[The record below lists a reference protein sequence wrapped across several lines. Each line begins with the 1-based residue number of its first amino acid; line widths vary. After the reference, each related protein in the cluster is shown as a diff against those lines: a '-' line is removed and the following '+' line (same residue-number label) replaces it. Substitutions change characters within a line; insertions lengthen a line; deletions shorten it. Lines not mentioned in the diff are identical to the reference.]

1 MAKKDRKG
9 WILPEVIDPETRKAV
24 CICIPDE
31 LNHVMAF
38 WGALR
43 ELGYW
48 FNWQRN
54 PAKDALPVSLV
65 WAQIVNEAHA
75 KWIEGVM
82 CTSCE
87 ELIACLQPLMDEIN
101 AKLDSIQT
109 GVDTLNYGAGNTQAG
124 EPLSPEELAENQA
137 GDSNPTCDL
146 DILWAQCLA
155 LVQYTNQLIVDAL
168 EAAEAATNSVEL
180 MQVITAIPGLDE
192 VGADAVAGYIAL
204 IQDAIAENY
213 AGEYTEAKEQEIAC
227 AIFCACRD
235 DCEITIERVNQVY
248 HDLVAPFF
256 GDLPSTFST
265 LAAFMSYFIDQNV
278 GSDVVVYVLHY
289 TIWAGGAL
297 ANLFLGDIGTKS
309 LQVLLQMAVSEAD
322 DDWMI
327 LCTECPDAYCHPF
340 DFEDA
345 EDRGWS
351 PYNIGGLGF
360 GADLTI
366 SGWEDIDNTST
377 GGNNRSV
384 SIKLPMPGAV
394 HVTRISFK
402 ASLTMGDYAVESE
415 GAISIDTYI
424 IATGVRTNRL
434 FIPASEVTSGA
445 DQTFTVDVDLD
456 LTAADGIGL
465 FARSSRVFAG
475 SPTGEVILTEATI
488 CGDGEDPFA

>member
-1 MAKKDRKG
+1 MAKKKDPG
-9 WILPEVIDPETRKAV
+9 WILPTVIDPENRKAV

-54 PAKDALPVSLV
+54 PDKDGLPVSLV
-65 WAQIVNEAHA
+65 WAQIINEAHR

-101 AKLDSIQT
+101 EKLDSIQS
-109 GVDTLNYGAGNTQAG
+109 GVNTLNYGAGNDQVG

-137 GDSNPTCDL
+137 GDSNPACDL

-155 LVQYTNQLIVDAL
+155 LVQYTNQLVVDAL
-168 EAAEAATNSVEL
+168 EAAEAATNNVEL
-180 MQVITAIPGLDE
+180 MQVISAIPGLDE
-192 VGADAVAGYIAL
+192 IGADAVAGYIAL
-204 IQDAIAENY
+204 IQDGIAENY
-213 AGEYTEAKEQEIAC
+213 ISEYTEAKEQEIAC
-227 AIFCACRD
+227 AIFCLVRD

-265 LAAFMSYFIDQNV
+265 LGAFLSYFVDQNV

-309 LQVLLQMAVSEAD
+309 LQILLAMAVSEAD
-322 DDWMI
+322 ADWML
-327 LCTECPDAYCHPF
+327 LCTDCPEY
-340 DFEDA
+340 
-345 EDRGWS
+345 
-351 PYNIGGLGF
+351 
-360 GADLTI
+360 
-366 SGWEDIDNTST
+366 EDI
-377 GGNNRSV
+377 V
-384 SIKLPMPGAV
+384 
-394 HVTRISFK
+394 
-402 ASLTMGDYAVESE
+402 
-415 GAISIDTYI
+415 IDVNPYPI
-424 IATGVRTNRL
+424 VD
-434 FIPASEVTSGA
+434 SG
-445 DQTFTVDVDLD
+445 FTVDTYAGTFTGGDNNRID
-456 LTAADGIGL
+456 TPWTA
-465 FARSSRVFAG
+465 
-475 SPTGEVILTEATI
+475 EVIFPVARYIREITMPIAFAETTGSYVTINGTDYDLVRGAHIGGSAYYYEASIPNILSDTI
-488 CGDGEDPFA
+488 AFQFATNAETGFVFVVLADFIINVWAL